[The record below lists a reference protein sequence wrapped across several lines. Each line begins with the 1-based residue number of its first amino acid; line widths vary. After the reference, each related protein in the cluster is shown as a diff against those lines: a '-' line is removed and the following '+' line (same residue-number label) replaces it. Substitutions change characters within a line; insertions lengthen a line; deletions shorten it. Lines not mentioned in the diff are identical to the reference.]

1 MPGRGGS
8 EDRPV
13 RLVAA
18 GLEPRVVAA
27 LVAAA
32 PALNP
37 SRGARARM
45 RLRVLAGVRMSTER
59 ASSSP
64 HSSPTYGAAQR
75 RVSIAY

>member
-1 MPGRGGS
+1 MWLDP
-8 EDRPV
+8 
-13 RLVAA
+13 A

-45 RLRVLAGVRMSTER
+45 RLRVLAGVRLSTER
-59 ASSSP
+59 SGSSA
-64 HSSPTYGAAQR
+64 PTYGAAQR